1 MKKLYLILVI
11 MGCSFGLLAQDYVT
25 LDQIRDNWQ
34 SKSIEVEDASP
45 ANILE
50 LVSAFQQVWPTYSG
64 RELIKFAV
72 SDEEYDNTDKIVD
85 LKNGFVRYSEDDI
98 SRAVS
103 VELPDEILESEYPH
117 T

>member
-1 MKKLYLILVI
+1 MKKLFLILVI
-11 MGCSFGLLAQDYVT
+11 MGGSFGLSAQDYVT

-34 SKSIEVEDASP
+34 SKNIEVEDASP

-72 SDEEYDNTDKIVD
+72 RSEEHT
-85 LKNGFVRYSEDDI
+85 SELQ
-98 SRAVS
+98 SR
-103 VELPDEILESEYPH
+103 
-117 T
+117 